1 MAGRIYNFVARAL
14 RAKQDQTSGENN
26 LVDDENTYDISLAV
40 ILAGYAFES
49 YYDPVSGDSKIMIII
64 WSLRWLFNCL
74 ILWHAA
80 VYEAPQLV
88 EGRAISLSTDVNIY
102 FSIYIL
108 SFNKNILN

>member
-1 MAGRIYNFVARAL
+1 MIDITESDCIRAEEIPSTGSSCCYHRSGYRFTTMAGRIYNFVARAL

-64 WSLRWLFNCL
+64 
-74 ILWHAA
+74 
-80 VYEAPQLV
+80 
-88 EGRAISLSTDVNIY
+88 
-102 FSIYIL
+102 
-108 SFNKNILN
+108 